1 MPAKAYDK
9 QDFPVAN
16 VRRFLEPGPI
26 VLVSSAYKGE
36 TNIMTMGWHM
46 IMEFE
51 PSLVGCYIWSE
62 NHSRELVRKSRECV
76 INVPTADMATKVVG
90 IGNCSGRDTDKF
102 AKFALTPVKGSKIA
116 APLIAECYANFE
128 CRLHDASLIDKYSL
142 FVWEV
147 REGARRPF
155 PALSAHPA
163 LPGGRRIHD
172 LGRQYPAL
180 PPPVQAGNALSPIS
194 ALRFVARIR

>member
-1 MPAKAYDK
+1 MHPYDK

-26 VLVSSAYKGE
+26 VLVSSAHKGE

-62 NHSRELVRKSRECV
+62 NYSRELVRKSRECV
-76 INVPTADMATKVVG
+76 INVPTADMAAKVVG

-102 AKFALTPVKGSKIA
+102 DKFALTPLKGSKSRGA
-116 APLIAECYANFE
+116 ADLGVLRQLRVPAARRQPHRQIQPL
-128 CRLHDASLIDKYSL
+128 RLGG
-142 FVWEV
+142 

-155 PALSAHPA
+155 PALSAHPP
-163 LPGGRRIHD
+163 LPGGRRIYD
-172 LGRQYPAL
+172 LRDQYPAL

>member
-1 MPAKAYDK
+1 MSRICSAERGSHASYDK

-62 NHSRELVRKSRECV
+62 NYSRELVRKSRECV
-76 INVPTADMATKVVG
+76 INVPTADMAAKVVG

-102 AKFALTPVKGSKIA
+102 DKFALTPLKGAKVA
-116 APLIAECYANFE
+116 APLISECYANFE

-147 REGARRPF
+147 VK
-155 PALSAHPA
+155 AH
-163 LPGGRRIHD
+163 
-172 LGRQYPAL
+172 
-180 PPPVQAGNALSPIS
+180 
-194 ALRFVARIR
+194 VARSPRYPRTLHYRGDGEFMISGTNTRRYRRLFKPEML

>member
-1 MPAKAYDK
+1 MSSNTYDK

-26 VLVSSAYKGE
+26 VLVSSAHKGE

-62 NHSRELVRKSRECV
+62 NHSRELVRKSGECV

-102 AKFALTPVKGSKIA
+102 AKFAYPSEELEDRGA
-116 APLIAECYANFE
+116 ADRRVLRKFRMPAAR
-128 CRLHDASLIDKYSL
+128 CRPHRQIQL
-142 FVWEV
+142 V
-147 REGARRPF
+147 RLGGGEGARRPF

-163 LPGGRRIHD
+163 LPGGWRIHA
-172 LGRQYPAL
+172 LGCQYPAL
-180 PPPVQAGNALSPIS
+180 PPPVQAGNALTSTS